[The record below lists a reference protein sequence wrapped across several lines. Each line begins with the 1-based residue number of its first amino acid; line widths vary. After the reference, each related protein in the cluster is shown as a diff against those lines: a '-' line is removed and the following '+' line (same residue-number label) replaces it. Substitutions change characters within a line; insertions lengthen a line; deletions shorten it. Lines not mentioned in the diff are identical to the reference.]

1 MCRDY
6 YPNTTAKRIC
16 FNTYKK
22 RLTFMNK
29 KDHIQSDNSYRLAG
43 TLSFINDTTFIGGVM
58 TQSFGLVGFSALI
71 KF

>member
-1 MCRDY
+1 
-6 YPNTTAKRIC
+6 
-16 FNTYKK
+16 
-22 RLTFMNK
+22 MNK